1 MAIEFSSVLKQAEG
15 VNATGIPVPDS
26 VVAGLGGAK
35 NASVDVRVRKTG
47 AGSDWYDYRVSIGN
61 RGGYILSFS
70 GAHRAASGLV
80 AGDALDVVVEL
91 ASTVS

>member
-1 MAIEFSSVLKQAEG
+1 MAIEFDSVLKQAEG

-26 VVAGLGGAK
+26 VVTDLGGAK
-35 NASVDVRVRKTG
+35 NASVNVRVRK
-47 AGSDWYDYRVSIGN
+47 AGTDGDWYEYRVSIGN

-80 AGDALDVVVEL
+80 AGDPLEVSVAL
-91 ASTVS
+91 ASKDA